1 MMPDAKGKTVA
12 IVGRAASLIGA
23 GNGAAIDACDYVV
36 RVNWMVP
43 LEGDPKDIGTRTDL
57 IYYCLGCH
65 GQKDAADAA
74 GVPRRHVD
82 KKLRKRIAKKP
93 KKVRPTTGV
102 VAIYDALRSGARRV
116 HAFGF
121 DFYASAYAAPATPWM
136 GKPESLKRWSHDA
149 GEDRRMLRTLL
160 QSERR
165 FRPDPTLRRAL
176 CA

>member
-1 MMPDAKGKTVA
+1 MMPDARGKTVA
-12 IVGRAASLIGA
+12 IVGRAASLIGS
-23 GNGAAIDACDYVV
+23 GNGAAIDACEYVV

-43 LEGDPKDIGTRTDL
+43 PKGDPKDVGTRTDL
-57 IYYCLGCH
+57 VYYCRGCH

-74 GVPRRHVD
+74 GVPRRRVD
-82 KKLRKRIAKKP
+82 KKLRKRISRNP
-93 KKVRPTTGV
+93 DKVRPTTGV
-102 VAIYDALRSGARRV
+102 VAIFDALRSGARRV

-121 DFYASAYAAPATPWM
+121 DFYRSAYAAPAPPWM
-136 GKPESLKRWSHDA
+136 GDPTTIKEWVHDPT
-149 GEDRRMLRTLL
+149 EDRRLLKTLL

>member
-1 MMPDAKGKTVA
+1 MMPGASGKAVA
-12 IVGRAASLIGA
+12 IVGRAASLIGS

-43 LEGDPKDIGTRTDL
+43 LEGPPEDVGTRTGL
-57 IYYCLGCH
+57 IYYCRGCH
-65 GQKDAADAA
+65 GQKDAADVA
-74 GVPRRHVD
+74 GVPRLRVD
-82 KKLRKRIAKKP
+82 KKLRKRISRRP
-93 KKVRPTTGV
+93 RKVRPTTGV

-121 DFYASAYAAPATPWM
+121 DFYASAYAAPAPPWM
-136 GKPESLKRWSHDA
+136 GKPENIKPWVHDA
-149 GEDRRMLRTLL
+149 GEDRRMLKTLL